1 MAVYKKKD
9 TFENK
14 KNYNMRRVV
23 LTGIR
28 KMELTQSVVPEIKNS
43 KEVKIKLTTI
53 GVCGSDI
60 HYYAEGKIGSQVVQY
75 PYPVGHECSGVIEE
89 VGEDVS
95 NVKIGDLVVV
105 DPSVHCGVCDQCIVG
120 RPHTCRN
127 NKFLGCPGQ
136 LDGCLADYIVMPD
149 FTCFPVTGK
158 LNPIQAALI
167 EPLTIGVYTVNLAQI
182 ENKDT
187 SVGIFGV
194 GPIGLSVLM
203 KLLAEEITNIGII
216 EPLEYR
222 LEKAKEIGAR
232 YVINPVNED
241 VEQKVKEK
249 EELLLDVVFEASGEQ
264 EAVSNAIKILKPGG
278 KLVLVGIPP
287 EAQYTFNMDLMRRKE
302 LTVVNVRRQNHCVEE
317 AIELVVSG
325 KIDIEKMVTHNFSLE
340 ETPLAFEIVEAYED
354 GAIKAMINL

>member
-1 MAVYKKKD
+1 MK
-9 TFENK
+9 
-14 KNYNMRRVV
+14 RVV

-28 KMELTQSVVPEIKNS
+28 KMQLVNDALPEISDPN
-43 KEVKIKLTTI
+43 EVKIKLTTI

-60 HYYAEGKIGSQVVQY
+60 HYYADGKIGTQVVKY

-89 VGEDVS
+89 VGGNVS
-95 NVKIGDLVVV
+95 NVKAGDLVVV
-105 DPSVHCGVCDQCIVG
+105 DPAVHCGECDQCKSG

-136 LDGCLADYIVMPD
+136 LDGCLAEYIVMPD

-158 LNPIQAALI
+158 LNPVQAALI
-167 EPLTIGVYTVNLAQI
+167 EPLSIGVYAVRLADIQ
-182 ENKDT
+182 NKNC
-187 SVGIFGV
+187 SAGIFGA

-203 KLLAEEITNIGII
+203 KLLADGVVNTGII

-222 LEKAKEIGAR
+222 LQKAQEIGAK
-232 YVINPVNED
+232 YLINPDREE
-241 VEQKVKEK
+241 VEAKVSEHEK
-249 EELLLDVVFEASGEQ
+249 LLLDVVFEASGEQ
-264 EAVSNAIKILKPGG
+264 DAVTNAVKILKPGG

-287 EAQYTFNMDLMRRKE
+287 DAKYTFNMDLMRRKE

-317 AIELVVSG
+317 AIDLVVTG
-325 KIDIEKMVTHNFSLE
+325 KIDVEKMVTHNFSLE
-340 ETPLAFEIVEAYED
+340 ETDVAFDMVEGYKN